1 MPQLEHETKIS
12 VDVFSVM
19 PNVLSE
25 CFCNCETSLYLICL
39 GLSNFYFS
47 YPPILTRGHFL
58 GVDLRDL
65 VPKTI
70 VRLEDLSGKAI
81 AIDAY
86 NALYQFLAI
95 IRQPDGTPLKDSS
108 GRVTSHLSGLL
119 YRTSNLVELGTKPI
133 YVFDGAPPAL
143 KEVEIKRRRK
153 VKEEAMVQYE
163 RALKEG
169 KTEEAR
175 MYAQVTSQLKDYMA
189 EDSKNLLGLMGI
201 PWIQAPSE
209 GEAQAAHLTKK
220 GAADYCASQD
230 YDSLLF
236 GAPRFVRN
244 VTISG
249 RRKLPSKNVYVEVV
263 PEVVELEQVLKEC
276 GITYEQLVDVG
287 ILIGTDFNPDGIK
300 GLGPKT
306 ALKLIKE
313 HGTLENAIPHIKN
326 AEFPVEPQ
334 RIREIFLHPTVTD
347 DYRIE
352 WKEPDVEAVVNF
364 ICRGRDFSEDR
375 VRKALQKMQR
385 GITEEKGKTTLE
397 KWFG

>member
-19 PNVLSE
+19 PNVLV
-25 CFCNCETSLYLICL
+25 NGSLIARLPYILYVSVL
-39 GLSNFYFS
+39 ATLLFQLS
-47 YPPILTRGHFL
+47 PILTRGHFL

-65 VPKTI
+65 VPKTT

-153 VKEEAMVQYE
+153 VKEEAMVRYE

-313 HGTLENAIPHIKN
+313 HGTLENAIQNIKN

-385 GITEEKGKTTLE
+385 GITQEKGKTTLE

>member
-1 MPQLEHETKIS
+1 MPIFHG
-12 VDVFSVM
+12 VA
-19 PNVLSE
+19 
-25 CFCNCETSLYLICL
+25 
-39 GLSNFYFS
+39 
-47 YPPILTRGHFL
+47 L
-58 GVDLRDL
+58 GVNLRDL
-65 VPKTI
+65 VTKTL
-70 VRLEDLSGKAI
+70 VRLEDLSGKSI

-119 YRTSNLVELGTKPI
+119 YRTSNLVELGIKPVYI
-133 YVFDGAPPAL
+133 FDGAPPAL
-143 KEVEIKRRRK
+143 KEVEIKRRMK
-153 VKEEAMVQYE
+153 VKEQALVLYE

-175 MYAQVTSQLKDYMA
+175 MYAQATSHLKDYMT
-189 EDSKNLLGLMGI
+189 EDSKKLLDLMGI

-209 GEAQAAHLTKK
+209 GEAQAAHLTKR
-220 GAADYCASQD
+220 GHADYCASQD

-244 VTISG
+244 ITISG
-249 RRKLPSKNVYVEVV
+249 RRKLPSKNIYIEVI
-263 PEVVELEQVLKEC
+263 PEVVELDQVLREC

-313 HGTLENAIPHIKN
+313 HGTLENALPYVKN
-326 AEFPVEPQ
+326 AEFPVEPR
-334 RIREIFLHPTVTD
+334 RIREIFLHPKVSD
-347 DYRIE
+347 DYRLE
-352 WKEPDVEAVVNF
+352 WKEPDMEGIVDF
-364 ICRGRDFSEDR
+364 ICRGRDFSEER
-375 VRKALQKMQR
+375 VRKAVEKMQR
-385 GITEEKGKTTLE
+385 GITREKGKTTLE

>member
-1 MPQLEHETKIS
+1 LPQLEHETKVS

-19 PNVLSE
+19 TNVLGE

-39 GLSNFYFS
+39 GLSNFYFV
-47 YPPILTRGHFL
+47 IRHIGEGLFL

-70 VRLEDLSGKAI
+70 VRLEDLRGKAI

-220 GAADYCASQD
+220 GAADFCASQD

-313 HGTLENAIPHIKN
+313 YGTLENAIPHIKN

-334 RIREIFLHPTVTD
+334 RIRDIFLHPTVTD
-347 DYRIE
+347 NYKVE

-385 GITEEKGKTTLE
+385 GITKEKGKTTLE

>member
-1 MPQLEHETKIS
+1 M
-12 VDVFSVM
+12 
-19 PNVLSE
+19 
-25 CFCNCETSLYLICL
+25 
-39 GLSNFYFS
+39 
-47 YPPILTRGHFL
+47 FL
-58 GVDLRDL
+58 GVNLRDL
-65 VPKTI
+65 VPKT
-70 VRLEDLSGKAI
+70 VVKLEDLGGKSI

-119 YRTSNLVELGTKPI
+119 YRTSNLVELGIKPV

-143 KEVEIKRRRK
+143 KEVEIKRRMR
-153 VKEEAMVQYE
+153 VKEEAAVRYE
-163 RALKEG
+163 QALRAG
-169 KTEEAR
+169 KPEEAR
-175 MYAQVTSQLKDYMA
+175 MYAQATSHLKDYMT
-189 EDSKNLLGLMGI
+189 EDSKRLLGLMGV

-209 GEAQAAHLTKK
+209 GEAQAAHLAKRGDT
-220 GAADYCASQD
+220 DYCASQD

-244 VTISG
+244 ITISG
-249 RRKLPSKNVYVEVV
+249 RRKLPSKNIYIDVV
-263 PEVVELEQVLKEC
+263 PEVVELQQVLNEC

-313 HGTLENAIPHIKN
+313 YETLEKAVVHVEN

-334 RIREIFLHPTVTD
+334 RIREIFLRPKVTD
-347 DYRIE
+347 SYRLE
-352 WKEPDVEAVVNF
+352 WREPDVEGVVDF

-375 VRKALQKMQR
+375 VRKALEKMQK
-385 GITEEKGKTTLE
+385 GITKEKGKTTLE
-397 KWFG
+397 KWFR